1 VTRIP
6 IALVHSSPTF
16 WRQLV
21 GRLHPLPPKRCR
33 EAKHFSPDDSE
44 KHPAFQPS
52 NLLSNLW
59 PLFLPIVSPASPM
72 VSCIYAGC
80 LTRPIPWV
88 ALLGHYKVLS
98 ASWCTPTIYAPERT
112 STRRVSTSNVPLS
125 SLHQN
130 HGVLPWGW
138 HLIPLPP
145 SYIVPKGVSSS
156 SEPPRFV
163 VVNSIRPCPTGRKS
177 RHHRSVLLEASSYL
191 PCPANTSTAH
201 CHRGRSSHEPRDCG
215 AIPASEAP
223 RIPSI

>member
-1 VTRIP
+1 MP
-6 IALVHSSPTF
+6 
-16 WRQLV
+16 
-21 GRLHPLPPKRCR
+21 
-33 EAKHFSPDDSE
+33 
-44 KHPAFQPS
+44 
-52 NLLSNLW
+52 
-59 PLFLPIVSPASPM
+59 
-72 VSCIYAGC
+72 
-80 LTRPIPWV
+80 
-88 ALLGHYKVLS
+88 VLS

-177 RHHRSVLLEASSYL
+177 RHHRSVLLEASSISLVPPIRPQRTAIEVEALMNPVTAAQSRRQRL
-191 PCPANTSTAH
+191 PESHLSDLASRKPMVL
-201 CHRGRSSHEPRDCG
+201 SSVLCAQFPF
-215 AIPASEAP
+215 PASLIFP
-223 RIPSI
+223 NRLPLRRLVSPPPGISS